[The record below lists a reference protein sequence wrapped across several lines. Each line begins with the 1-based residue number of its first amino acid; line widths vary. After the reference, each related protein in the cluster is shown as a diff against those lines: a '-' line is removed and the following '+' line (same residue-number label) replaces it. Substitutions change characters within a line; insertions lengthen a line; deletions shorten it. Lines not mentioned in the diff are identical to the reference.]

1 MAAAPASPTVLLD
14 PAAIGEH
21 VQRLGREIARDH
33 PDGVVLVGVLTGALI
48 FLADLARAVPDIPVT
63 VDFIAISRFAPDS
76 GRVKILHDLGAD
88 IGGRDVVLV
97 EDIVDT
103 GLTLAYLVGQLSA
116 RGPRRL
122 STCAMLDR
130 PSRRIVPQPV
140 DYRGHVLDAEFVLGY
155 GLHVHDLYRNV
166 PAVFAA
172 DRDTLLNRPDAY
184 VADLYRR
191 RDSPSRP
198 GGRVKS
204 VPSEE
209 L

>member
-1 MAAAPASPTVLLD
+1 VADPHASPTVLLD

-33 PDGVVLVGVLTGALI
+33 PDGVLLVGVLMAALI
-48 FLADLARAVPDIPVT
+48 FLSDRARAIPDIAVT
-63 VDFIAISRFAPDS
+63 IDFISISRFAPDS

-116 RGPRRL
+116 RGPGRL

-130 PSRRIVPQPV
+130 PSRRIVPQTV
-140 DYRGHVLDAEFVLGY
+140 DYRGYELDEEYVLGY
-155 GLHVHDLYRNV
+155 GLHVRDLYRNV
-166 PAVFAA
+166 PAVVAA
-172 DRDTLLNRPDAY
+172 ERDTLVSRPDAY
-184 VADLYRR
+184 VDDLYRR
-191 RDSPSRP
+191 RDSAPGP
-198 GGRVKS
+198 GGRVS
-204 VPSEE
+204 IVPSEE